1 MPALVCGA
9 LTCRIVT
16 HHGVYSYCGVVH
28 RRAEGLTGGGRE
40 AAAARVVHAG
50 EHARGSLRGLAEPLQ
65 PARGLRRHY
74 QRVVL
79 VSRVRIVA
87 AEHLAVIGD
96 E

>member
-1 MPALVCGA
+1 MCGA
-9 LTCRIVT
+9 LTCRIVP
-16 HHGVYSYCGVVH
+16 HHGVYRAVH